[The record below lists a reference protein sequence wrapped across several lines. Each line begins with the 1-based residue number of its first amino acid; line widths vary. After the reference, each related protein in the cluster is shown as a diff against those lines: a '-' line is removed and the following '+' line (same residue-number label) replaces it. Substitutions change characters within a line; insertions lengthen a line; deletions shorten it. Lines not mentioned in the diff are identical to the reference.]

1 MDSCKEI
8 PYEELN
14 SMQVSVPFVPV
25 RRRGII
31 ICVESLR

>member
-14 SMQVSVPFVPV
+14 SMQVSVPS
-25 RRRGII
+25 GQSDA
-31 ICVESLR
+31 VES